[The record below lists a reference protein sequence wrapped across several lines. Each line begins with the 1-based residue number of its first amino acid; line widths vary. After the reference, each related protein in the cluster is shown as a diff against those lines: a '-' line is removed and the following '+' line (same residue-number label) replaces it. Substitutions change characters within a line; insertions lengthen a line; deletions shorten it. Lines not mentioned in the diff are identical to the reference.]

1 MQFEDFNYAQ
11 FNPYIL
17 VENRAGVD
25 NNEIMKSL
33 RDKFS
38 IDMKELQYRA
48 FSDYQHTAMLERV
61 EP

>member
-11 FNPYIL
+11 FNSYIL
-17 VENRAGVD
+17 VENRAGID

-38 IDMKELQYRA
+38 IDTKELQYRA
-48 FSDYQHTAMLERV
+48 FADYKHNAMLERV